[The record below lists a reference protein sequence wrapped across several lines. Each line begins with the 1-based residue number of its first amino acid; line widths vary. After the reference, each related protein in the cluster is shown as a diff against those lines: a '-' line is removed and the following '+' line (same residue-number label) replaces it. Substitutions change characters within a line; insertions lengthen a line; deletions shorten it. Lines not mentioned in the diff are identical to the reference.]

1 MIAFFF
7 IFRNVF
13 QGRGATVRVSKVKMH
28 KMNVWYV
35 STVTVMLI
43 SLLTISSSF
52 AKDGYTIQQYIKDRG
67 LKNPRVFAPGK
78 LKIDGTRL
86 ICGKR
91 PTIYDPTLDDYG
103 GAFDGFII
111 LNPRYLKR
119 LPRQVKIWIYSH
131 ECAHQF
137 RGPDEATADCF
148 AIKRGVRRGWLK
160 DDGMKQICKFIWSA
174 PASDMHPPGPER
186 CKKMKRCYAS
196 VKKKK

>member
-1 MIAFFF
+1 MKIQKL
-7 IFRNVF
+7 ISVI
-13 QGRGATVRVSKVKMH
+13 
-28 KMNVWYV
+28 V
-35 STVTVMLI
+35 STLAAMLI
-43 SLLTISSSF
+43 SLLTISSSL
-52 AKDGYTIQQYIKDRG
+52 ADDEYTIEEYIKDRG
-67 LKNPRVFAPGK
+67 LKNPQVFAPGK

-91 PTIYDPTLDDYG
+91 PTIFDPTLDDYG

-111 LNPRYLKR
+111 LNPKYLKR

-160 DDGMKQICKFIWSA
+160 ADGMQQLCKFIWTA
-174 PASDMHPPGPER
+174 PASNMHPPGPER

-196 VKKKK
+196 VQKKK